1 MKILKNKAQIGRKGT
16 VVTQSPTGGQPITIA
31 PQNLIRDPRAKSSI
45 VAPSTGGSVYKGN
58 RVRMTADELRMA
70 RELGINDEASLKK
83 YAAEIQKSKRG

>member
-45 VAPSTGGSVYKGN
+45 RGSSQRIPTGDKNVVKG
-58 RVRMTADELRMA
+58 TGAA
-70 RELGINDEASLKK
+70 RKQTVTW
-83 YAAEIQKSKRG
+83 Y